1 MNMTNTR
8 AKLSRRT
15 MLRGSITVAGAA
27 IVLPAMGSIAGCSN
41 GAGGSLAGKLEL
53 IDAVSDL
60 VIPQTDT
67 PGARLAKVPAYIEA
81 VFTDHF
87 TTEQQDDFAAG
98 LSVFDDMA
106 TDAGADSF
114 ASASADQ
121 QRTILSELDTGP
133 GDMTGKGTWQQLRDM
148 TIFGF
153 YTSEEATKELGFEEI
168 PGRYEACAPLEEVG
182 RAWLNRGV

>member
-1 MNMTNTR
+1 MTVHDTSNTI
-8 AKLSRRT
+8 SRRSL
-15 MLRGSITVAGAA
+15 LRGTVTIAGAA
-27 IVLPAMGSIAGCSN
+27 IVLPTM
-41 GAGGSLAGKLEL
+41 GSLAGCSRGANGNLAGKIGL

-67 PGARLAKVPAYIEA
+67 PGARLANVPAYIEA

-106 TDAGADSF
+106 SDAGADSF
-114 ASASADQ
+114 ASASPDQ
-121 QRTILSELDTGP
+121 QRAILTELDSGASDKP
-133 GDMTGKGTWQQLRDM
+133 GRATWQQLRDM

-153 YTSEEATKELGFEEI
+153 YTSEQATEELGFEEI
-168 PGRYEACAPLEEVG
+168 PGRYDACIPLEEVG
-182 RAWLNRGV
+182 HAWLHRGV

>member
-1 MNMTNTR
+1 MTTDTLSMN
-8 AKLSRRT
+8 RRS

-27 IVLPAMGSIAGCSN
+27 IVLPAMGGLAGCSS

-67 PGARLAKVPAYIEA
+67 PGARLAGVPAYIEA

-106 TDAGADSF
+106 KNAGTDSF
-114 ASASADQ
+114 TSASAEQ
-121 QRTILSELDTGP
+121 QSAILTELDTGP
-133 GDMTGKGTWQQLRDM
+133 RDMTGKATWQQLRDM
-148 TIFGF
+148 SIFGF
-153 YTSEEATKELGFEEI
+153 YTSEQATEELKFEEI
-168 PGRYEACAPLEEVG
+168 PGRYDACAPLEEVG